1 MTRPGPSISAIQ
13 PAIAYETLRAAIL
26 TGRSNGQPGLAVI
39 IHRGVTA
46 WVGELMSESRTL
58 MPSSLASGASGA
70 SIRSTAPAP
79 TPNELIHVLAGIIV
93 TLATGDA
100 PTNA

>member
-1 MTRPGPSISAIQ
+1 MTPPGRSVSAIQ
-13 PAIAYETLRAAIL
+13 PANAYETLRAAIL
-26 TGRSNGQPGLAVI
+26 TGHSNGQPGLAI
-39 IHRGVTA
+39 IINRGVTA
-46 WVGELMSESRTL
+46 WVGELMSGSQTL
-58 MPSSLASGASGA
+58 MPSSVASGP

-79 TPNELIHVLAGIIV
+79 TPNQLIHVLAGIIV

>member
-1 MTRPGPSISAIQ
+1 MMRPGPSISAIQ
-13 PAIAYETLRAAIL
+13 PATAYETLRAAIL
-26 TGRSNGQPGLAVI
+26 TGHSNGQPGLAII

-46 WVGELMSESRTL
+46 WVGELMSEARTL
-58 MPSSLASGASGA
+58 RPSSLASGP
-70 SIRSTAPAP
+70 SIRSTAAAP

-100 PTNA
+100 STNA

>member
-13 PAIAYETLRAAIL
+13 PATAYETLRAAIL
-26 TGRSNGQPGLAVI
+26 TGHSNSQPGLAII

-58 MPSSLASGASGA
+58 MPSSLASP
-70 SIRSTAPAP
+70 SIRSTAPTP